1 MLFIAVIKNHVARV
15 EPIRLIFFYY
25 TSAYMYYHGIIWV
38 WDLPLVI
45 KLIDSHERHCAG
57 VFFYYGHLSQGRQFQ
72 FFSLSLTHSH
82 SFWRRR
88 ACIVSLTRE
97 RSQTNAQSFA
107 RHMAGMTTVHCIVQT
122 RNDYYLFLIWPGKEK
137 WVSLK
142 TNNEPCL
149 DQFLQPWEKV
159 YTRLRLIPSPRR
171 PMLRWFDLYGRA
183 PPHGHATGVFFSWP
197 KFHGFRSVRPHIA
210 WKQLFFFCLLLER
223 PGNRGLTDLC
233 TPSHRLERVFFFWRN
248 DGAGRPLQIKFYS
261 SHIWLMGF
269 LTGLRQ
275 VKVPTGCCVSRK
287 VDQFFIPTRGEH
299 RSCATHSMGAP
310 FVSAPV
316 ACQNL
321 GWFTVPVLRAQLC
334 VSNIGRIIV
343 TVCHGCALSLPP
355 RCHGICGERNL
366 IEVWTHVAAYSLVV
380 DGCRHQPLAGS
391 DLRLFPFRTAKRTRI
406 WYELTGE
413 L

>member
-1 MLFIAVIKNHVARV
+1 
-15 EPIRLIFFYY
+15 
-25 TSAYMYYHGIIWV
+25 
-38 WDLPLVI
+38 
-45 KLIDSHERHCAG
+45 
-57 VFFYYGHLSQGRQFQ
+57 
-72 FFSLSLTHSH
+72 
-82 SFWRRR
+82 
-88 ACIVSLTRE
+88 
-97 RSQTNAQSFA
+97 
-107 RHMAGMTTVHCIVQT
+107 MAGMTTVHCIVQT

-159 YTRLRLIPSPRR
+159 YTRLRLIPPPRR

-183 PPHGHATGVFFSWP
+183 PPHGHATGVFFFSWP
-197 KFHGFRSVRPHIA
+197 EFHAFRSIHAHIA
-210 WKQLFFFCLLLER
+210 WKQLFFFCLLLVCLER
-223 PGNRGLTDLC
+223 PGNRGLTDLR
-233 TPSHRLERVFFFWRN
+233 TPSHRLERFFWRD
-248 DGAGRPLQIKFYS
+248 DGAGRPLQIKLYS

-275 VKVPTGCCVSRK
+275 VKVPTGCCVFPESGPVFHPHPRWTPR
-287 VDQFFIPTRGEH
+287 VCYSFHGRTFCVRAG
-299 RSCATHSMGAP
+299 G
-310 FVSAPV
+310 VS
-316 ACQNL
+316 NL
-321 GWFTVPVLRAQLC
+321 GWFTVPALRVQLC